1 MNHLVGRST
10 VGSLRGGPKRIAC
23 RLEVASIDSCKH
35 LANFRLDL
43 RLGNAIS
50 LALVD
55 ILTETLLGTGRIWH
69 GWFGETS
76 GSDVFE

>member
-23 RLEVASIDSCKH
+23 RLEVASIDSCKN

-43 RLGNAIS
+43 RLGDAIS
-50 LALVD
+50 PRLW
-55 ILTETLLGTGRIWH
+55 T
-69 GWFGETS
+69 F
-76 GSDVFE
+76 